1 MIEVERNFDLREGE
15 KEKLIE
21 GAKFLGKKEFT
32 DVYFDTK
39 DLKLSLG
46 DHWLRTRDGKW
57 ELKVP
62 LNKDKM
68 AADRKTDQYR
78 EIEDEN
84 QILLELNLD
93 SDNLTVS
100 LTDNGYEPIATIKT
114 RRESY
119 QNGEFHLDFDETNF
133 GYDTSEAELLVN
145 DISEIPIAEQ
155 KIMEFAETFGLSK
168 EKGRGKLTVYLE
180 RFQPEISNILLKAGI
195 IKPVIRAM

>member
-39 DLKLSLG
+39 DLKLSLK
-46 DHWLRTRDGKW
+46 DFWLRTRDGKW

-68 AADRKTDQYR
+68 AVDRKTDQYR
-78 EIEDEN
+78 EIEDDK
-84 QILLELNLD
+84 QIALELKLNPD
-93 SDNLTVS
+93 DLTIS
-100 LTDNGYEPIATIKT
+100 LRDNGYEPIATIKT
-114 RRESY
+114 ARESY

-133 GYDTSEAELLVN
+133 EYDTSEVELLVN
-145 DISEIPIAEQ
+145 DISEIPMAEQ
-155 KIMEFAETFGLSK
+155 KIMNFAETFGLSK

-180 RFQPEISNILLKAGI
+180 RFKPEIFELLVKAGI
-195 IKPVIRAM
+195 IKPVIL

>member
-1 MIEVERNFDLREGE
+1 MIEVERNFDLRRGE

-78 EIEDEN
+78 EIEDEK
-84 QILLELNLD
+84 QILLALNLD
-93 SDNLTVS
+93 SDNLAQS
-100 LTDNGYEPIATIKT
+100 LSDNGYEPIATIKT
-114 RRESY
+114 TRESY

>member
-32 DVYFDTK
+32 DVYFDTN
-39 DLKLSLG
+39 DLKLSLN

-68 AADRKTDQYR
+68 AVDRKTDQYR
-78 EIEDEN
+78 EIEDEK

-93 SDNLTVS
+93 LENLTAS
-100 LTDNGYEPIATIKT
+100 LTDKGYEPIATIKT
-114 RRESY
+114 TRESY

-133 GYDTSEAELLVN
+133 EYDTSEVELLVN
-145 DISEIPIAEQ
+145 DISEIQMAEQ
-155 KIMEFAETFGLSK
+155 KIMDFAESFGLSK

-180 RFQPEISNILLKAGI
+180 RFKPEIFEPLVKAGI
-195 IKPVIRAM
+195 IKPVTKN